1 MVLVKISF
9 LKLFSI
15 FPENGFKITATC
27 EENVVKMSPRLETV
41 TVVVQSWFWK
51 SMRLQPAKHKKINDV
66 DFIEVLLQL

>member
-15 FPENGFKITATC
+15 FPENGFKITATS
-27 EENVVKMSPRLETV
+27 EENVVKMSPPV

-51 SMRLQPAKHKKINDV
+51 NTRRQPAKHKKINDV
-66 DFIEVLLQL
+66 IL

>member
-15 FPENGFKITATC
+15 FPENGFKITATS
-27 EENVVKMSPRLETV
+27 EENVVPRLETV

-51 SMRLQPAKHKKINDV
+51 NTRRQPAKHKKINDV